1 MGSVLKSECGDRGRW
16 AARSQLE
23 KRDGGKQRQ
32 EAHDDHVKMR
42 QRGVLPECQSSISI
56 PEGSQK
62 PNSLLWGTG

>member
-42 QRGVLPECQSSISI
+42 QGGVLPSISI